1 MFTQFLQPSGK
12 AIHRLYRDFSIV
24 EAPSIQ
30 ESEMD
35 LIYIGYTLLFAAISC
50 ALIAGCHRLRGDK

>member
-1 MFTQFLQPSGK
+1 VFTQFLQPSEK

-30 ESEMD
+30 ESEME
-35 LIYIGYTLLFAAISC
+35 LIYIGYAAVRSDF
-50 ALIAGCHRLRGDK
+50 LRTDRWLSPPER